1 MQKEGF
7 TLEDLNSEPRR
18 WMKSTAYI
26 PDNKV
31 QEQKKSPKHLFE
43 ALSEPYWTFFEP
55 IYR

>member
-18 WMKSTAYI
+18 WMKSTVYI

-31 QEQKKSPKHLFE
+31 QEHKKSPKHLFE